1 MSTLRSRS
9 DRGGGS
15 RVIAGRRGGGK
26 DGGSLTGL
34 ERSRKGRVVLQDSCG
49 VIDLASFGSMLHA
62 F

>member
-1 MSTLRSRS
+1 
-9 DRGGGS
+9 
-15 RVIAGRRGGGK
+15 VIAGRRGGGK